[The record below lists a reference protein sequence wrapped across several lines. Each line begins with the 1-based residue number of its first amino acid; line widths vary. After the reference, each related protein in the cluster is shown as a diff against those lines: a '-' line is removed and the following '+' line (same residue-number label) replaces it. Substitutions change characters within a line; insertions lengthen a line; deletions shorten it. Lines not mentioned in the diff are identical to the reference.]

1 MAAECDDEV
10 GSKGRR
16 LLVILDVNG
25 LLMDN
30 AWRLDAMKHARRH
43 PDAIA
48 GNFLVYE
55 RPHLHAFL
63 SALLNFDEKRNKTMK
78 RKREAA
84 SQPDAGAEQF
94 RIRNCDVAVWSSG
107 RRNNVRNFLR
117 WESEEHAHNVAND
130 FCT

>member
-1 MAAECDDEV
+1 MAAECDDEAEA
-10 GSKGRR
+10 GSEGRR

-30 AWRLDAMKHARRH
+30 AWRLDATKHARRH

-63 SALLNFDEKRNKTMK
+63 YALLNLNEKRNETIK
-78 RKREAA
+78 RKREA
-84 SQPDAGAEQF
+84 DAGAERF

-117 WESEEHAHNVAND
+117 
-130 FCT
+130 